1 MDLWRVL
8 DRRKIGNAIPRFIND
23 YSVSLYIHFVHSAEL
38 DEEKRREAICYRRC
52 VKNIQRVDILP
63 RTGKSEK
70 LRSNHF
76 ATIAIILKTSREN
89 NPSRIFKKK
98 EEKYLSRTRSIFDR
112 FPYVTMRTFLCGSDI
127 RSDPE
132 RYRMI
137 HVFPRYRKLG
147 GKFMRRFAFD
157 PSSTRGKRRESGQ
170 TVTR

>member
-1 MDLWRVL
+1 MKKSGAKQFVIDDTLKIYNVL
-8 DRRKIGNAIPRFIND
+8 ISFHEQENRN
-23 YSVSLYIHFVHSAEL
+23 S
-38 DEEKRREAICYRRC
+38 
-52 VKNIQRVDILP
+52 
-63 RTGKSEK
+63 
-70 LRSNHF
+70 SNHF
-76 ATIAIILKTSREN
+76 AIIAIILKTSEN

>member
-1 MDLWRVL
+1 MKKSGAKQFVIDDTLKIYNVL
-8 DRRKIGNAIPRFIND
+8 ISFHEQENRNSSDRITLRQLRLFSRPRRIIFE
-23 YSVSLYIHFVHSAEL
+23 YS
-38 DEEKRREAICYRRC
+38 
-52 VKNIQRVDILP
+52 
-63 RTGKSEK
+63 
-70 LRSNHF
+70 
-76 ATIAIILKTSREN
+76 
-89 NPSRIFKKK
+89 KKK
-98 EEKYLSRTRSIFDR
+98 EGEYLSRTRSIFDR

>member
-1 MDLWRVL
+1 MKKSGAKQFVIDDALKIYNVL
-8 DRRKIGNAIPRFIND
+8 ISFHEQENRNSSDRITLRQLRLFSRPR
-23 YSVSLYIHFVHSAEL
+23 
-38 DEEKRREAICYRRC
+38 R
-52 VKNIQRVDILP
+52 
-63 RTGKSEK
+63 
-70 LRSNHF
+70 
-76 ATIAIILKTSREN
+76 IILREYL
-89 NPSRIFKKK
+89 KKK

-112 FPYVTMRTFLCGSDI
+112 FPYVTMRTFLFGSDI

>member
-1 MDLWRVL
+1 MKKSGAKQFVIDDALKIYNVL
-8 DRRKIGNAIPRFIND
+8 ISFHEQENRNSSDRITLRQLRLFSRPR
-23 YSVSLYIHFVHSAEL
+23 
-38 DEEKRREAICYRRC
+38 R
-52 VKNIQRVDILP
+52 
-63 RTGKSEK
+63 
-70 LRSNHF
+70 
-76 ATIAIILKTSREN
+76 IILREYL
-89 NPSRIFKKK
+89 KKK